1 MFKSNKAWQTLA
13 VVAVF
18 VLSLPMTACSQSS
31 SVRSGEQ
38 WQPVCLDRFVIE
50 VPPSVEVGASNVV
63 YQGGYNFPGVK
74 SIGATGIKW
83 NGATLDETHVT
94 DTNGFEAIYLS
105 AARALPNAKPFI
117 ETTKQ
122 EIQSREDDIRRWKKQ
137 LASGTGTADERV
149 DTQRMIDSTSTEIQD
164 IIRTQKVSGIA
175 QMSSQDAFAVRRRDT
190 YSVGYLDPTD
200 HRVRYF
206 EGQLSPSEAA
216 IESPEV
222 AAQEFER
229 FRRIYHRRDVNEIPT
244 TPGYCTAHGF
254 IDEPAGYK
262 PQEGD
267 ALNLPFRSLKYPNLV
282 FILIVDSANPNRP
295 RNAMEQENPNV
306 VTTKDLQNLKGMA
319 AAGALAALGQIK
331 RTYGPKRIEMAG
343 QSGGRL
349 YGREY
354 HNKGYLE
361 ENGPATAYEFE
372 AEVMGEPGRTDRP
385 HIKLQMGAALADAP
399 DLPKGQEPIRP
410 ALKGQV
416 PPSFEEGLKIFE
428 EVVKSVRLRPVVQTG
443 DAAVGVIK
451 PSKDQRA
458 STSQ

>member
-83 NGATLDETHVT
+83 NGVTLDETHA
-94 DTNGFEAIYLS
+94 TNEQGL
-105 AARALPNAKPFI
+105 
-117 ETTKQ
+117 
-122 EIQSREDDIRRWKKQ
+122 EIFHTVAIRRVGDSESLEKAIK
-137 LASGTGTADERV
+137 SYEERI
-149 DTQRMIDSTSTEIQD
+149 RSLTESRDREKPEGRSFIQD
-164 IIRTQKVSGIA
+164 VIDGKKRDLAGTLHSYKVSGFA
-175 QMSSQDAFAVRRRDT
+175 SVDTSDAFAMRDDDG
-190 YSVGYLDPTD
+190 YKIGYLDPTD

-216 IESPEV
+216 IESPEA
-222 AAQEFER
+222 AAQEYER
-229 FRRIYHRRDVNEIPT
+229 FRRIYHRREVIDIPT
-244 TPGYCTAHGF
+244 GPGYCTAHGF
-254 IDEPAGYK
+254 IDEPADYK

-372 AEVMGEPGRTDRP
+372 AEVMGVPGQTDRP

-399 DLPKGQEPIRP
+399 DLRKGQEPIRP

-428 EVVKSVRLRPVVQTG
+428 EVVKSVRLRLVAQAGADVK
-443 DAAVGVIK
+443 GVIK
-451 PSKDQRA
+451 A
-458 STSQ
+458 SNDPAVGTSAQ